1 MKVASSIGI
10 SHTATPDLV
19 KKTVQAALARA
30 NLVSANSVILLLTPD
45 FAKDLPASI
54 QAAAAAAQ
62 TTQVIGCM
70 APCIFTEE
78 DWVTDAAG
86 VAVLVMDDSLQWATP
101 ADNLPNQP
109 ILTITAPHALNTS
122 WMTQQGMRFGA
133 VAGDA
138 TGFGSY
144 TVWKNGKGAPESY
157 LQKAMTGVDV
167 SLQNMQLPSSNAD
180 LTSVSHLNSAT
191 DASVDSKSSITSESD
206 ATQYSSHAPADF
218 ALLFSS
224 LADLSFCTQ
233 TSTRLAR
240 PLMDEKLKMIHR
252 IYGHLPMLGFLGNGQ
267 IVPSSDTTKPCVIR
281 SNTSLLALFKAH

>member
-19 KKTVQAALARA
+19 KKTIQAALARA

-45 FAKDLPASI
+45 FAKDLPATI

-62 TTQVIGCM
+62 TTQIIGCM

-86 VAVLVMDDSLQWATP
+86 VAVLVIDDSLQWAIP

-157 LQKAMTGVDV
+157 LQKAMTGVEV
-167 SLQNMQLPSSNAD
+167 SLQNMQLPSSNTD
-180 LTSVSHLNSAT
+180 LSPVSHLSSAT
-191 DASVDSKSSITSESD
+191 DSSADSKSSFAFDSHPAE
-206 ATQYSSHAPADF
+206 YSSHASADF
-218 ALLFSS
+218 ALLFSPLS
-224 LADLSFCTQ
+224 DLSFCTQ
-233 TSTRLAR
+233 TSAKLAR
-240 PLMDEKLKMIHR
+240 PLMDEKLKMIHS
-252 IYGHLPMLGFLGNGQ
+252 IYGNLPMLGFLGNGQ
-267 IVPSSDTTKPCVIR
+267 IVPSLDSNKPCVIR
-281 SNTSLLALFKAH
+281 SNTSVLALFKAH